1 VRREWSPEELVGAWT
16 LVEGDWRLLGNKSGA
31 TRLGFALVLKFFELE
46 GRFPAYP
53 EEIPAVA
60 VEYVAGL
67 VKVDPALFVKDSWS
81 ARAIKYHRGP
91 DPGLIRV
98 PRGNPGG

>member
-1 VRREWSPEELVGAWT
+1 M
-16 LVEGDWRLLGNKSGA
+16 
-31 TRLGFALVLKFFELE
+31 TRLDFALLLKFFELE

-67 VKVDPALFVKDSWS
+67 VKVDPALFTKYSWS
-81 ARAIKYHRGP
+81 AQGDQVSPRT
-91 DPGLIRV
+91 DPGLVRV
-98 PRGNPGG
+98 PRGDPGG